1 MKKISV
7 IAVLVALLAMVSGC
21 DFIRSIAGRPTSQ
34 DLSAADTDTL
44 KCSECADTLECCS
57 TLECPDTLACASS
70 DGCSDC
76 VQKQA
81 GPETEP
87 VACPEDSCAIEAFG
101 QDDEVSDLD
110 EPAPVAEP
118 EPVVEPEA
126 VAEPAPAAEP
136 EPVAVVEPKPLK
148 TLSMVQISKKAL
160 GQKAALDYKYYV
172 LIGTFAKKENLDRQ
186 VAKALKAGL
195 EVEKITFSNGLVA
208 VGVCPTDNFAT
219 AVSSLET
226 LKKLD
231 FCPKDAHIIVAE

>member
-7 IAVLVALLAMVSGC
+7 IAVLVALIAMVSGC

-34 DLSAADTDTL
+34 DLNAADSTVTEEADLEADTL
-44 KCSECADTLECCS
+44 KCGECSDTLECCS
-57 TLECPDTLACASS
+57 TLECPDTLACAQT
-70 DGCSDC
+70 DGCPDC
-76 VQKQA
+76 A
-81 GPETEP
+81 GTKT
-87 VACPEDSCAIEAFG
+87 CPEEAEVCPQDSSCTVEAFEEG
-101 QDDEVSDLD
+101 EEASDLD
-110 EPAPVAEP
+110 
-118 EPVVEPEA
+118 VE
-126 VAEPAPAAEP
+126 EPAPAVESAPAVEP
-136 EPVAVVEPKPLK
+136 EPAAVVEPKPLK
-148 TLSMVQISKKAL
+148 NLSMVQISKKAL

-186 VAKALKAGL
+186 VAKARKAGL